1 MPVITRPSV
10 LDTQVLP
17 AVAFVNATAS
27 GNTQV
32 VAAQPGLRIA
42 VLGAII
48 VSAAAVGLHFRSGTT
63 TPITA
68 TWPLAANGG
77 YSFPPGSWPIAVTN
91 PSEALNVNLSA
102 AVTGGVGVHVI
113 YAVIP

>member
-1 MPVITRPSV
+1 MPVIVRQSV
-10 LDTQVLP
+10 LDANVLP
-17 AVAFVNATAS
+17 AVAFVNATAAGS
-27 GNTQV
+27 TQV

-42 VLGAII
+42 LLGAII
-48 VSAAAVGLHFRSGTT
+48 VSAAAVGLHFRSGT

-77 YSFPPGSWPIAVTN
+77 YSFPPGNWPIAVTN
-91 PSEALNVNLSA
+91 AGEALNVNLSA